1 MQAVLQPEELELLL
15 ASKHR
20 PNYVLQILS
29 GLVESSCIVSPERFR
44 MDQNITFFMDAQGSC
59 ERILKTP
66 IPLSYTRWA
75 VLVVALLGLGLG
87 LGLVLVLCSCF
98 FFFLFLLFLVL
109 VLVLVITVIIVIVA
123 DISGES
129 VMHAALKHT
138 YVSTHDPPAPLY
150 ISCNHVVTSITHT
163 HTQVY

>member
-1 MQAVLQPEELELLL
+1 MQAVLQPEELELLLASKHRPNYVLQMTAYHSCLSVQAVLQPEELKLLL

-75 VLVVALLGLGLG
+75 VLVVVLLG
-87 LGLVLVLCSCF
+87 LGLVLVL
-98 FFFLFLLFLVL
+98 VL
-109 VLVLVITVIIVIVA
+109 VLV
-123 DISGES
+123 SS
-129 VMHAALKHT
+129 
-138 YVSTHDPPAPLY
+138 
-150 ISCNHVVTSITHT
+150 SCCSCCSCSCSSSCHHC
-163 HTQVY
+163 HYCHCC

>member
-1 MQAVLQPEELELLL
+1 MTSQSCLSMQAVLQPEELELLL

-75 VLVVALLGLGLG
+75 VVH
-87 LGLVLVLCSCF
+87 
-98 FFFLFLLFLVL
+98 LFLVHVL
-109 VLVLVITVIIVIVA
+109 VLVLFISVIVA
-123 DISGES
+123 EIPGES
-129 VMHAALKHT
+129 VMHAALTHT
-138 YVSTHDPPAPLY
+138 YMSPH
-150 ISCNHVVTSITHT
+150 
-163 HTQVY
+163 

>member
-1 MQAVLQPEELELLL
+1 VQALRRLQQSSLTSFPHTSFPYTNVKELLHRPDDSASQSCLSMQAVLQPEELELLL

-75 VLVVALLGLGLG
+75 VVL
-87 LGLVLVLCSCF
+87 LVLVLV
-98 FFFLFLLFLVL
+98 LVLLLVHVLVLILVL
-109 VLVLVITVIIVIVA
+109 VLVLVIVIVI
-123 DISGES
+123 SG
-129 VMHAALKHT
+129 
-138 YVSTHDPPAPLY
+138 
-150 ISCNHVVTSITHT
+150 I
-163 HTQVY
+163 VY

>member
-1 MQAVLQPEELELLL
+1 MQAVLQPDELELLL

-59 ERILKTP
+59 ERILQTP

-75 VLVVALLGLGLG
+75 VVLL
-87 LGLVLVLCSCF
+87 LVLLVA
-98 FFFLFLLFLVL
+98 LVL
-109 VLVLVITVIIVIVA
+109 VLVLVIVLVAIVIV
-123 DISGES
+123 
-129 VMHAALKHT
+129 H
-138 YVSTHDPPAPLY
+138 
-150 ISCNHVVTSITHT
+150 
-163 HTQVY
+163 

>member
-75 VLVVALLGLGLG
+75 VVH
-87 LGLVLVLCSCF
+87 
-98 FFFLFLLFLVL
+98 LFLVHVLVL
-109 VLVLVITVIIVIVA
+109 VLVLFISVIVA
-123 DISGES
+123 EIPGES
-129 VMHAALKHT
+129 VMHAALTHT
-138 YVSTHDPPAPLY
+138 YMSPHQ
-150 ISCNHVVTSITHT
+150 C
-163 HTQVY
+163 